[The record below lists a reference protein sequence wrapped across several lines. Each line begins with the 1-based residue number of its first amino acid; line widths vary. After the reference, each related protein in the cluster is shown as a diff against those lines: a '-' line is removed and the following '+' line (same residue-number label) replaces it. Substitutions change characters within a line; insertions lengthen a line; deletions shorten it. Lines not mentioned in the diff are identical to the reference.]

1 MSFDLEAKDWDNDPK
16 KVDRAELFAK
26 EIIDFVKPNNYEKA
40 LEFGSGT
47 GLLSFALKNSFAS
60 ITLVDNSSGMIEV
73 LKEKI
78 VKRDL
83 KNFIPIRIDLLSE
96 DFNQS
101 DFDVIFTLMSLHH
114 VVDLDSIL
122 KIFYRVLKIGG
133 MLCIADLDKEDGS
146 FHAHKTNFEGHNG
159 FDKGELSD
167 QLLKHGFKTVH
178 YKICTTA
185 DKEVDDKI
193 IKYPLFLMILK
204 KIKDI

>member
-26 EIIDFVKPNNYEKA
+26 EIIDFVKPNSSAKA
-40 LEFGSGT
+40 LEFGCGT
-47 GLLSFALKNSFAS
+47 GLLSFALKHSFAS
-60 ITLVDNSSGMIEV
+60 ITLVDNSTGMIEV

-78 VKRDL
+78 VKQDL
-83 KNFIPIRIDLLSE
+83 KNFIPINIDLLKE
-96 DFNQS
+96 DFNQN
-101 DFDVIFTLMSLHH
+101 DFDVIYTLMSLHH
-114 VVDLDSIL
+114 VVDLDAIL
-122 KIFYRVLKIGG
+122 KIFNAILKTGG

-146 FHAHKTNFEGHNG
+146 FHADKTNFQGHNG
-159 FDKGELSD
+159 FDKEELTAT
-167 QLLKHGFKTVH
+167 LLKHGFKTEY

-185 DKEVDDKI
+185 DKEVDGKI